1 MVNGMFQMGPGAAVW
16 WMLWLGLVSAGR
28 DLEPFPSV
36 PSLFSSFQ
44 VSFKVYSSNPCA
56 AWVGPSLSDA
66 SWDGDVREPRSAGL
80 STSFDDRWRKVK
92 GGECALEGVVS
103 IRMA

>member
-1 MVNGMFQMGPGAAVW
+1 MYGEWNVPNGSGGG
-16 WMLWLGLVSAGR
+16 GLVDALARARQRGTR
-28 DLEPFPSV
+28 PRAIPIR
-36 PSLFSSFQ
+36 PSSFQ

-66 SWDGDVREPRSAGL
+66 SWDGDVRESRSAGL